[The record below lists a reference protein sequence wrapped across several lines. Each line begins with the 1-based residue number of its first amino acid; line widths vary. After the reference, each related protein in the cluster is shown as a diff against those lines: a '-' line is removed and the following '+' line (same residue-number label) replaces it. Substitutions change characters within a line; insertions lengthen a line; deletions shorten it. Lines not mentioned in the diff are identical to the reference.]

1 MENNRIPKKSKETKA
16 DKFWS
21 IFLFTKNGRVKSTFI
36 VNSFSLSI
44 LFLAVYGLCYFM
56 LIDPLNSLVSAHVST
71 SLASLVESLVPALIG
86 SVLCCSLFFVI
97 KDKKLVPAGYVWL
110 LLFSLFA
117 FFYLLFSLA
126 PQDRGTFLSLY
137 ALIVPAPL
145 ITGGGF
151 SAYLY
156 MKRRRIQETPVQEL
170 PKWKRK

>member
-56 LIDPLNSLVSAHVST
+56 LIDPLNSLVSAHLST

-97 KDKKLVPAGYVWL
+97 KDK
-110 LLFSLFA
+110 
-117 FFYLLFSLA
+117 
-126 PQDRGTFLSLY
+126 
-137 ALIVPAPL
+137 
-145 ITGGGF
+145 
-151 SAYLY
+151 
-156 MKRRRIQETPVQEL
+156 
-170 PKWKRK
+170 